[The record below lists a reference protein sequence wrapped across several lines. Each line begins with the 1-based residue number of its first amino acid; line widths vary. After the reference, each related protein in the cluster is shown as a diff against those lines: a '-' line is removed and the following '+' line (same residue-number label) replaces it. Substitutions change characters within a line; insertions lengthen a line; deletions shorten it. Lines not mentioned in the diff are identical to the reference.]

1 MMKAYAGERK
11 WNNDK
16 RRSRENNEDDWVPA
30 DEEMPS
36 KRRRSRSGSS
46 SASSSEEEDNRN
58 GIVRLPPPPSQLP
71 LPPPSQLPLP
81 RVTDA
86 GCHQEVCDHS
96 ALAKEVVRTVMG
108 DPKNRQ
114 KFPGNMKFSKLS
126 GKDHGLRA
134 YFCPCMRYSNVQ
146 SEPIAFFPCLN

>member
-11 WNNDK
+11 WKNDK
-16 RRSRENNEDDWVPA
+16 RRSRENNEDDWLPA

-36 KRRRSRSGSS
+36 KRRRSRSRSS
-46 SASSSEEEDNRN
+46 SASSSEGEDNRN
-58 GIVRLPPPPSQLP
+58 GTVRLT
-71 LPPPSQLPLP
+71 PPPSQLPLP

>member
-11 WNNDK
+11 WKNDK
-16 RRSRENNEDDWVPA
+16 RRSRENNEDDWVPP

-36 KRRRSRSGSS
+36 KRRRSRSSSS

-58 GIVRLPPPPSQLP
+58 GIGRLP
-71 LPPPSQLPLP
+71 PPPSQLPLP

-134 YFCPCMRYSNVQ
+134 YFCPCMR
-146 SEPIAFFPCLN
+146 

>member
-11 WNNDK
+11 WKNDK
-16 RRSRENNEDDWVPA
+16 RRSRENNEDDWVPP

-36 KRRRSRSGSS
+36 KRRRSRSSSS
-46 SASSSEEEDNRN
+46 SAGSSSEEEDNRN
-58 GIVRLPPPPSQLP
+58 GIGRLP
-71 LPPPSQLPLP
+71 PPPSQLPLP

-108 DPKNRQ
+108 DPMNRQ
-114 KFPGNMKFSKLS
+114 KFPGNLKFSKLS